1 MDIKTEQI
9 IDLVSNSLSIYN
21 EKLTEQSAGV
31 WLVSLTR
38 FDISDIKHA
47 FNVYIQTSERG
58 HFSPKPSDIVNTIT
72 GGNADVAKVA
82 WSLVERSIRSIGGD
96 RTVIFQDPL
105 IHKVVY
111 DLGGWAKVCS
121 IETERDL
128 SFLSNDFENRYRG
141 YMNRGVLPKYPNR
154 LVGRAEN
161 SLREHGIDWRSQLEI
176 VGSIDE
182 CKAVFKG
189 GVKPEMI
196 SELAYNQNAG
206 NLARAFIENREA
218 QENNAKEEKKAEEIG
233 YYPQHNYQPVDNPQG
248 AQQ

>member
-1 MDIKTEQI
+1 MNTKTDQVIDII
-9 IDLVSNSLSIYN
+9 SNSLSIYN
-21 EKLTEQSAGV
+21 ETLTKQSAGV
-31 WLVSLTR
+31 WLASLMR
-38 FDISDIKHA
+38 FDIGDIKHA

-105 IHKVVY
+105 IHKVIY
-111 DLGGWAKVCS
+111 DLGGWAKVCG

-128 SFLSNDFENRYRG
+128 SFFANDFENRYKG

-161 SLREHGIDWRSQLEI
+161 SLRDHGLDWRSQLDL
-176 VGSIDE
+176 VGGLDE
-182 CKAVFKG
+182 CIAVFNG
-189 GVKPEMI
+189 GVKPESI
-196 SELAYNQNAG
+196 SELAYNQSAG
-206 NLARAFIENREA
+206 SLARAFVANKAKQEA
-218 QENNAKEEKKAEEIG
+218 EADSEKKAEEIG
-233 YYPQHNYQPVDNPQG
+233 YYPQSNTQHIDSQQG
-248 AQQ
+248 A